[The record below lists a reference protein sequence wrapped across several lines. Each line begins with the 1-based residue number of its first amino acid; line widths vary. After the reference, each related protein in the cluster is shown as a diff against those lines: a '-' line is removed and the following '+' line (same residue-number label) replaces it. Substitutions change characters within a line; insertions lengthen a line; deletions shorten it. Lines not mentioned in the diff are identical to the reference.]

1 MKTTFYLVTTLIEY
15 YDQPP
20 TDTHALY
27 SNFADAK
34 SAMEAEIAEGIENFA
49 TDNGEVILDLD
60 MVYEWRDE
68 DGNGLTIT
76 IEKMNV
82 KRHIGQCHSPRLRQL
97 QAAGG
102 AFFLHEPRRSRKRRK
117 RNRSDH
123 SFRTL

>member
-68 DGNGLTIT
+68 DGKGLTIT

-82 KRHIGQCHSPRLRQL
+82 K
-97 QAAGG
+97 
-102 AFFLHEPRRSRKRRK
+102 
-117 RNRSDH
+117 
-123 SFRTL
+123 